1 MTIKMAKLVT
11 QQLHRERLVAHQP
24 DRVAADR
31 AEGAVVAEA
40 GLAALGAAAAA
51 AASGGDG
58 GASMSDT
65 TASSTDQ

>member
-31 AEGAVVAEA
+31 AEAAVVAEA
-40 GLAALGAAAAA
+40 RQRGWLHWELRPQRLQVVATAALR
-51 AASGGDG
+51 
-58 GASMSDT
+58 
-65 TASSTDQ
+65 

>member
-31 AEGAVVAEA
+31 AEAAVVAEA
-40 GLAALGAAAAA
+40 RQRDWLHWELRPQRLQVVATAALR
-51 AASGGDG
+51 
-58 GASMSDT
+58 
-65 TASSTDQ
+65 